1 MERLP
6 CEKEI
11 VKLPKQFLINV
22 IYTIVGEDFSN
33 WVKAKINERN
43 AKITTEKNMIIN
55 VDPAIALAFQNST
68 SVSL

>member
-22 IYTIVGEDFSN
+22 IYTIVGDDFAT
-33 WVKAKINERN
+33 WVKNRINERN
-43 AKITTEKNMIIN
+43 AKVTT
-55 VDPAIALAFQNST
+55 
-68 SVSL
+68 

>member
-22 IYTIVGEDFSN
+22 IYTIVGDDFAT
-33 WVKAKINERN
+33 WVKNRINERN
-43 AKITTEKNMIIN
+43 AKVTTQKNMLID
-55 VDPAIALAFQNST
+55 VDNEIA
-68 SVSL
+68 

>member
-55 VDPAIALAFQNST
+55 VDPAIALAF
-68 SVSL
+68 